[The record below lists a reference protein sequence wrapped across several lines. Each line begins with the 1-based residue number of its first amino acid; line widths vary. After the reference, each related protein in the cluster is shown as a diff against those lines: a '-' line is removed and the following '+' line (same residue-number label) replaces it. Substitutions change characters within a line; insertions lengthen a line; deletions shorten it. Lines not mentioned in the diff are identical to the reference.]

1 MDLKLGGRVVI
12 CTGAAGGIGGPT
24 ARLLAA
30 EGARLLL
37 VDRDEAPLSAI
48 LGELDGKGHVAL
60 AIDLRDPTS
69 AEAIVAAAR
78 NAFGQVD
85 GLVHLAAVM
94 LPVEFDDIDV
104 ELWDLHQEVNVRST
118 FFLARAAAG
127 AMAARHGGRIC
138 LTSSGAWLSGGLP
151 DRLPYA
157 VSKGAVTTMVRALAR
172 KLGPQGIAVNGVAPG
187 MVETAMMDAG
197 LDPDVR
203 RVLEEQTPLGRFA
216 EPEEIAP
223 LIAFLLSP
231 ASSFVSGS
239 TFVASGG
246 LVLH

>member
-1 MDLKLGGRVVI
+1 MDLELNGRVVI
-12 CTGAAGGIGGPT
+12 CTGAAGGIGRPT

-30 EGARLLL
+30 EGAQLLL
-37 VDRDEAPLSAI
+37 VDRDEGQLAAI
-48 LGELDGKGHVAL
+48 RDELDGSGHATL
-60 AIDLRDPTS
+60 AVDLRDPAS
-69 AEAIVAAAR
+69 ADAIVAAAT
-78 NAFGQVD
+78 ATFGQLD

-127 AMAARHGGRIC
+127 AMAARQGGRIC
-138 LTSSGAWLSGGLP
+138 LTTSGAWLTGGLP

-157 VSKGAVTTMVRALAR
+157 VTKGGVTTMVRALAK
-172 KLGPQGIAVNGVAPG
+172 KLGPRGIAVNGIAPG

-197 LDPDVR
+197 LDPGVR
-203 RVLEEQTPLGRFA
+203 RALEEQTPLGRFA

-239 TFVASGG
+239 TLVASGG